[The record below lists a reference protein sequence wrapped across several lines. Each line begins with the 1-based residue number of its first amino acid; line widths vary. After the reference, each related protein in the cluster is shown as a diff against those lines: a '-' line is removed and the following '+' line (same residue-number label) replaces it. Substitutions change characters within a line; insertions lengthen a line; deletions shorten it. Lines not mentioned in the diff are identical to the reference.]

1 MPETDTGPVERIV
14 AGTAHSWLEPHP
26 HKAGE
31 HVYFTARHGER
42 ITVTAEEAAR
52 GEQMGTLVD
61 EEKARANAMTRAQL
75 EAELARLN
83 AELDAARASQPP
95 AMLQPP
101 PAPPT
106 STTLTPSMTGI
117 PQPEPPPTDVGPI
130 GATTAAAVAAARAA
144 TAGSPVISVTPQG
157 HALTDTAPLA
167 PDITGGSAG
176 PAAGDVATDEQLTA
190 MNATEV
196 AAYVNQ
202 HSDDPDEVDRVDAL
216 EATRSRGTRKTVT
229 DAIDAIRAAAA
240 EHAANADQ
248 E

>member
-1 MPETDTGPVERIV
+1 MTDTVERIV

-42 ITVTAEEAAR
+42 IQVTAEEAAR

-61 EEKARANAMTRAQL
+61 EAVARQNAMSRAEL
-75 EAELARLN
+75 ETELARLT
-83 AELDAARASQPP
+83 AELDAVRASQPP
-95 AMLQPP
+95 AVLQPP

-144 TAGSPVISVTPQG
+144 TAGSPVIAVTPMG
-157 HALTDTAPLA
+157 HQITDTAPLA
-167 PDITGGSAG
+167 PDITGGAQG
-176 PAAGDVATDEQLTA
+176 ATAPGETATDEQLAA
-190 MNATEV
+190 MTYQETV
-196 AAYVNQ
+196 AYLNQ
-202 HSDDPDEVDRVDAL
+202 HSDDADEVDRVDAL
-216 EATRSRGTRKTVT
+216 EATRARGPRKSVT
-229 DAIDAIRAAAA
+229 DVVDAIRAAAA

>member
-1 MPETDTGPVERIV
+1 MPETDTVERIV

-42 ITVTAEEAAR
+42 IQVTAEEAAR
-52 GEQMGTLVD
+52 GETMGTLVD
-61 EEKARANAMTRAQL
+61 EEKARANAMTRTQL
-75 EAELARLN
+75 EAEIARLT
-83 AELDAARASQPP
+83 AERDAALAAQPP
-95 AMLQPP
+95 AMLQPTPPP
-101 PAPPT
+101 PA

-117 PQPEPPPTDVGPI
+117 PQPSAPPTDVGPI

-144 TAGSPVISVTPQG
+144 TAGSPVIAITPQG
-157 HALTDTAPLA
+157 HPITDTAPLA
-167 PDITGGSAG
+167 PDHTGGSSG
-176 PAAGDVATDEQLTA
+176 PAAGDTATDEQLTS

-196 AAYVNQ
+196 AAYLNQ

-216 EATRSRGTRKTVT
+216 EAGRSRGTRKTVT
-229 DAIDAIRAAAA
+229 DVVDAIRAAAA
-240 EHAANADQ
+240 EHAANANQ